1 MTEILCAY
9 GPSFAAKFHGHGKFV
24 KMANFALTKPYQYH
38 PNTDAYKPQVA
49 ALLIETFASR
59 PTPARKVQ
67 WAKDLRLGRPGTGST

>member
-1 MTEILCAY
+1 
-9 GPSFAAKFHGHGKFV
+9 
-24 KMANFALTKPYQYH
+24 MANFALTKPYQYH